1 MEKQVEISLTELWW
15 FIDVMLEVFEDIT
28 VETTLLESIERQTE
42 IYRALFVLFPEL
54 SPESS
59 ILDVTLKL
67 KETLEAANVGVEQSV
82 SNGLPRVIEES

>member
-1 MEKQVEISLTELWW
+1 MEKQIEISLTELWW
-15 FIDVMLEVFEDIT
+15 FIDVMLEVFSDVT

-42 IYRALFVLFPEL
+42 IYRALFVLFPKL

-82 SNGLPRVIEES
+82 SNGLPRVIGES